1 MVLNGES
8 LKPTILKMIHE
19 TIESACDLFLA
30 DERVHDNW
38 NVDGL
43 RAHFLGWLTT
53 PDDFNWSAEELGNTS
68 KQEVVDTLIG
78 RAEKIYEEKEAEYG
92 EETMGLL
99 ERKVLLQNVDRHWMD
114 HIDAMDE
121 LRNGIRLRAYAQH
134 NPVVE
139 YRNEGYD
146 MFNAMSESIR
156 EDTAKMMLTVRIIRQ
171 EDLERKQV
179 AIATAEN
186 VGGDGTRSKTVV
198 KTKAQ
203 KVGRNDPCPCGSGKK
218 YKKCC
223 GSED

>member
-1 MVLNGES
+1 MIYD
-8 LKPTILKMIHE
+8 TIDD
-19 TIESACDLFLA
+19 ACLTFLA
-30 DERVHDNW
+30 DDRVHDHW

-53 PDDFNWSAEELGNTS
+53 PDDFQFTPIELG
-68 KQEVVDTLIG
+68 DTQREDIADLLKE
-78 RAEKIYEEKEAEYG
+78 RAKSILDEKEAEYG
-92 EETMGLL
+92 SEIMRLL
-99 ERKVLLQNVDRHWMD
+99 ERKILLQNVDSHWMD

-121 LRNGIRLRAYAQH
+121 LRNGIGLRAYAQH

-146 MFNAMSESIR
+146 MFNAMSQSIR
-156 EDTAKMMLTVRIIRQ
+156 DETARMMLSVKLVRN
-171 EDLERKQV
+171 EDVERKEV
-179 AIATAEN
+179 ATVTAEN

-198 KTKAQ
+198 KTKSQ

-223 GSED
+223 GENE

>member
-1 MVLNGES
+1 
-8 LKPTILKMIHE
+8 
-19 TIESACDLFLA
+19 
-30 DERVHDNW
+30 
-38 NVDGL
+38 
-43 RAHFLGWLTT
+43 
-53 PDDFNWSAEELGNTS
+53 
-68 KQEVVDTLIG
+68 
-78 RAEKIYEEKEAEYG
+78 
-92 EETMGLL
+92 
-99 ERKVLLQNVDRHWMD
+99 
-114 HIDAMDE
+114 
-121 LRNGIRLRAYAQH
+121 
-134 NPVVE
+134 VE

-179 AIATAEN
+179 ATATAEN